1 MCGVTRLNSEDV
13 AVPTMHTGEAK
24 TDAALVRGLLAAQFP
39 QWADLPIDAV
49 LPAGTDNAIYRLGDD
64 MCVRL
69 PRLHSTSLRLE
80 KELRWL
86 PRLAPSLP
94 LDVPLPL
101 VVGEPADGYRFRW
114 SVFRW
119 LDGDTASAERI
130 DDLHQTASEL
140 AAFIASLQRFDATGG
155 PPPGQHNAFRGVPL
169 AERDGQTRAAIASL
183 GGAIDG
189 LAVTSAWE
197 AALGAPVWEREPVWI
212 HGDLDFRN
220 LLVEQGRVSAVIDF
234 GCLGVGDP
242 ACDVAAAWKVLRG
255 GDRDLFKAVL
265 QVDQATWA
273 RARGWVLSQ
282 ALMALSYYTLETN
295 AVLVREA
302 RRWLAELLAD

>member
-1 MCGVTRLNSEDV
+1 VS
-13 AVPTMHTGEAK
+13 VPTMHSGEVE
-24 TDAALVRGLLAAQFP
+24 TDAALVRRLLAAQFP
-39 QWADLPIDAV
+39 QWADLRIEAV

-69 PRLHSTSLRLE
+69 PRLRSKTLPLE

-86 PRLAPSLP
+86 PTLAPSLP
-94 LDVPLPL
+94 LDIPVPLL
-101 VVGEPADGYRFRW
+101 VGEPAEGYPFRW

-130 DDLHQTASEL
+130 EDLRQTANDL
-140 AAFIASLQRFDATGG
+140 AGFIAALQRVDANGG
-155 PPPGQHNAFRGVPL
+155 PAPGQHNAFRGVPL
-169 AERDGQTRAAIASL
+169 KERDELTRDAIASL
-183 GGAIDG
+183 GGTIDG
-189 LAVTSAWE
+189 PAVISAWE
-197 AALGAPVWEREPVWI
+197 AALDAAEWDREPVWI

-220 LLVEQGRVSAVIDF
+220 LLVKRGRISAVIDF

-242 ACDVAAAWKVLRG
+242 ACDVMAAWKVLPRAC
-255 GDRDLFKAVL
+255 RDLFRAAL
-265 QVDQATWA
+265 QVDEATWA

-302 RRWLAELLAD
+302 RRWLAELLADDTP